1 MLQIMKRMLREVKVL
16 VKFILQ
22 GIESQTSEPG
32 LLIPPLF
39 SALLKAS
46 EGLPSTR
53 NCQVR

>member
-32 LLIPPLF
+32 LLIPLLF
-39 SALLKAS
+39 SALLTAS
-46 EGLPSTR
+46 EGLPSTG